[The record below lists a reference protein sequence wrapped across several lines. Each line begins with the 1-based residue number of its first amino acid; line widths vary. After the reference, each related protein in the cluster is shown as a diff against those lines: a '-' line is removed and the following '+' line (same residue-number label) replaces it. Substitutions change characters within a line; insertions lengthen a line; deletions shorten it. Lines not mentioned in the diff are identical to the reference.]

1 MPVSLQCGT
10 IINSLEAILD
20 HLAVADLDA
29 GCSRVLPTIEPLPLD
44 KIAVLMSLNRSS
56 VPLSPIKIDPLFV
69 LKKSR
74 VFNFALL
81 IISII
86 EEDAK
91 LSLPWLSGIEAIKE
105 ERSTTDLRVRDPPAY
120 SKKILFPE

>member
-1 MPVSLQCGT
+1 
-10 IINSLEAILD
+10 
-20 HLAVADLDA
+20 
-29 GCSRVLPTIEPLPLD
+29 
-44 KIAVLMSLNRSS
+44 MSLNRSS

-74 VFNFALL
+74 VCNLDLL
-81 IISII
+81 IMSII

-105 ERSTTDLRVRDPPAY
+105 ERSTTDLRVRDPPAF
-120 SKKILFPE
+120 SKKILKPSPTHQQTVHNAPKAS